1 MANRFPLVADTNGIK
16 ELPAGDNLDLTGSG
30 IVNAGT
36 IAATAISLEGVSVSA
51 DANEINKLDGV
62 TSTTAELNYL
72 DVATLGLSA
81 ASKALTADATGVTP
95 LGGGVNETVT
105 ALGSG
110 ATVNIDLQDGSFFT
124 HALSENVTYTF
135 SNPAGS
141 GYGSSFVLKITQNAS
156 AKTIT
161 WPATVDWAAATAPTI
176 STGSGNVDVFVFV
189 IVDSTNYLGFTA
201 GQVLS

>member
-1 MANRFPLVADTNGIK
+1 MANRFPLTADASGIK
-16 ELPAGDNLDLTGSG
+16 ELPSGDNLDLTGSS
-30 IVNAGT
+30 IVLAGT
-36 IAATAISLEGVSVSA
+36 TVTATGAELNI
-51 DANEINKLDGV
+51 LDNV
-62 TSTTAELNYL
+62 TATSTELNYL
-72 DVATLGLSA
+72 DIAQLGLSA
-81 ASKALTADATGVTP
+81 ASKALTADANGVLT

-110 ATVNIDLQDGSFFT
+110 ATVNINLQDGSFFT

>member
-1 MANRFPLVADTNGIK
+1 MANRFPLTADSSGIK
-16 ELPAGDNLDLTGSG
+16 ELPSGDNLDLTGSS
-30 IVNAGT
+30 IVLAGT
-36 IAATAISLEGVSVSA
+36 TVTATGAELNI
-51 DANEINKLDGV
+51 LDNV
-62 TSTTAELNYL
+62 TATSTELNYL
-72 DVATLGLSA
+72 DIAQLGLSA
-81 ASKALTADATGVTP
+81 ASKALTADANGVLT

-110 ATVNIDLQDGSFFT
+110 ATVNINLQDGSFFT

-161 WPATVDWAAATAPTI
+161 WPATVDWAAATAPVI
-176 STGSGNVDVFVFV
+176 STGSGNIDVFVFV

>member
-1 MANRFPLVADTNGIK
+1 MANRFPLTADSSGIK
-16 ELPAGDNLDLTGSG
+16 ELPSGDNLDLTGSS
-30 IVNAGT
+30 IVLAGT
-36 IAATAISLEGVSVSA
+36 TVTATGAELNI
-51 DANEINKLDGV
+51 LDNV
-62 TSTTAELNYL
+62 TATSTELNYL
-72 DVATLGLSA
+72 DIAQLGLSA
-81 ASKALTADATGVTP
+81 ASKALTADANGVLT

-110 ATVNIDLQDGSFFT
+110 ATVNINLQDGSFFT

>member
-1 MANRFPLVADTNGIK
+1 MANRFPLTADSSGIK
-16 ELPAGDNLDLTGSG
+16 ELPSGDNLDLTGSS
-30 IVNAGT
+30 IVLAGT
-36 IAATAISLEGVSVSA
+36 TVTATGAELNI
-51 DANEINKLDGV
+51 LDNV
-62 TSTTAELNYL
+62 TATSTELNYL
-72 DVATLGLSA
+72 DIAQLGLSA
-81 ASKALTADATGVTP
+81 ASKALTADANGVTT